1 MNSLLKTGARYSA
14 ALLLASSLSPY
25 AYAEVFEGFAEPVR
39 IIESAAAAEGR
50 IAEVAVKRGD
60 RVQRGDLLVMLDTS
74 ILEASLNI
82 AKARAENTA
91 KTEATQVEYELKQ
104 QRFDQLA
111 NLVKAGAGSPEEVK
125 RARAEAQVAHLN
137 VVAAQQEQQLAALQ
151 LAEIEARLE
160 QRCVRSP
167 VDGIVTEVLKEI
179 GEHVSTSN
187 PHVATVVE
195 LDQLRLTFYLPTQLA
210 MQIAPGQSLNIT
222 FPELSQQDVGKVE
235 YVSQVTQAD
244 SGRVRVD
251 VLLDN
256 SKDQSRSGIRA
267 VFDSSQLHATARQQE
282 IEVAR

>member
-1 MNSLLKTGARYSA
+1 MNILLKTGAGYSA
-14 ALLLASSLSPY
+14 ALLLASSLATC

-74 ILEASLNI
+74 ILEASLNV

-91 KTEATQVEYELKQ
+91 KTEATQIEYELKQ

-111 NLVKAGAGSPEEVK
+111 NLVNAGAGSPEEVK
-125 RARAEAQVAHLN
+125 RAKAEAQVAHLN

-256 SKDQSRSGIRA
+256 GKDQTRSGIRA
-267 VFDSSQLHATARQQE
+267 VLDSSQLHATARQQQ